1 MSPFLEGLSNLSFEA
16 FFTLLLAYFLHCL
29 PVPHCCD
36 GTCVPLGVCLQLSHS
51 DTHDCMCLTS
61 LQEPQEL
68 TSMESLLHPTTPHVA
83 SLGYVGLQ
91 GSVVLLTSYWSQWH
105 SAMDCSRNGFF
116 VCLQWIVPEIGFL
129 FVCFILLCLVD
140 IWRCLEPLGKVI

>member
-36 GTCVPLGVCLQLSHS
+36 GTYVPLGVCLQLSHS

-68 TSMESLLHPTTPHVA
+68 TSMESLLPTAPHVA
-83 SLGYVGLQ
+83 SLGYVSLQ
-91 GSVVLLTSYWSQWH
+91 GSVALLTSHWSQWH
-105 SAMDCSRNGFF
+105 SAIDCSRNGFF
-116 VCLQWIVPEIGFL
+116 FCLFAMDCSRNRFFCL
-129 FVCFILLCLVD
+129 FVLFCFVWLIFEGV
-140 IWRCLEPLGKVI
+140 